1 MLSPLWVTLL
11 IAVLATL
18 LLISGRVRADIV
30 GLLVALALV
39 YSGVLPLR
47 QALGGFSSDVVFVLI
62 AIFILTKGLET
73 SGVTAW
79 LAEHLAAL
87 AGETEGR
94 LVVMVML
101 AAAVLSLFMN
111 TVAAAAVLLPPV
123 LAVSRRR
130 EVAPSRVLIPMAY
143 GTLLGGTATLLTTAN
158 LVTSASLAAHG
169 YRGYGLLDFLPVGL
183 SVTLAGLLYM
193 VFVGRRLLPRYR
205 DDNSRGDLSFTD
217 LLDAYGLREGLHA
230 LEVRPQSPLRE
241 QLARQPAALQ
251 AHDLTLVGLLSP
263 RGLLFV
269 HQIDPQ
275 RRLRAGDVLLL
286 AGNMSPA
293 KQQIL
298 GLKPQSRADICQAF
312 REQATLAEI
321 VLNPRGE
328 AVGRSPEELRLFAR
342 YGLRVLAI
350 WRGGHI
356 VGSRLPDQPLQEGDA
371 LLVQIPPEA
380 VPRLRRNSDFI
391 VLETFGSL
399 SEGGRWA
406 RVGAVLLLLLALVP
420 AALGWVPLVLST
432 LSAATLMM
440 LSGIVPPEQA
450 YEAVSWRAIFL
461 IAGMIPLGVA
471 MRQTGAAAFLSRQ
484 MLQPLAHAPA
494 WAIAAAFLL
503 LTALLAQITSGQVA
517 ALILA
522 PLAIAAAEHFGLNP
536 RGLGMAVAVG
546 ASFAFLLPTGHPVN
560 LLVMGPGEY
569 RPKDYFKVGLPLLLV
584 VAPVAVAALQVF
596 WLTP

>member
-11 IAVLATL
+11 IAVLATV
-18 LLISGRVRADIV
+18 LLISGRVRADVV

-193 VFVGRRLLPRYR
+193 VFVGRHLLPRYR
-205 DDNSRGDLSFTD
+205 DDHSRGDLSFTD

-241 QLARQPAALQ
+241 QSARQPAALQ

-286 AGNMSPA
+286 AGNMSPV
-293 KQQIL
+293 KQQSL
-298 GLKPQSRADICQAF
+298 GLKPQNREDICQAF

-321 VLNPRGE
+321 VLNPRGH

-356 VGSRLPDQPLQEGDA
+356 VGSRRPDQPLQEGDA

-380 VPRLRRNSDFI
+380 VPRLRRNPDFI

-406 RVGAVLLLLLALVP
+406 RAGAVLLLLLALVP

-484 MLQPLAHAPA
+484 VLQPLAHAPA

-584 VAPVAVAALQVF
+584 VAPVAVAALQAF